1 MRRWDEMSDKKGNE
15 GVPADA
21 EITSPYVEVH
31 DTDKGAEKEEQPK
44 SLLPIFIFISL
55 FLMVVFG
62 GVLTVLQYVGGA
74 DEETNISLE
83 KEQKVPEV
91 ELFDEKTPPPLT
103 TIAANTVNNLD
114 EYEINESSEEKKM
127 SETQFNDLMD
137 RLDDI
142 ERQIANA
149 VDAIEESQV
158 VLNKTNSNTNTIAE
172 KANAIISSTEIIASK
187 LNRQFSQVELVK
199 NLMTTETER
208 SKSKDS
214 KIPFR
219 VAAKSIW
226 GDVVYLTVAT
236 DDNFEQQ
243 TGVGGMIAGWTLKS
257 VDLMNKRSVWHN
269 LNGDSHVLNL
279 P

>member
-1 MRRWDEMSDKKGNE
+1 MQWWDEMSDKKVNE

-21 EITSPYVEVH
+21 EITSPYVEVL
-31 DTDKGAEKEEQPK
+31 DTDKGAEKEERPK
-44 SLLPIFIFISL
+44 SLLPIFIFIFL

-62 GVLTVLQYVGGA
+62 VVLTVLQYVGGA
-74 DEETNISLE
+74 DEETKMSLE

-91 ELFDEKTPPPLT
+91 ELFDERTPPPLT
-103 TIAANTVNNLD
+103 TIAANIVNNLD

-142 ERQIANA
+142 ERQIAKA

-158 VLNKTNSNTNTIAE
+158 VLNQTNSNTNTIAE

-208 SKSKDS
+208 SKSKES
-214 KIPFR
+214 NIPFR